1 MAFARKFCDE
11 SCGTRRIVLAN
22 MTSNCDQVRDGG
34 IGQNDLH
41 APTASI
47 IGKTDRGMNSLE
59 CFAELRDTPGRGI
72 AMPRSKAAFNVLS
85 FSSRSDEQDEVARVI
100 LRLVGA

>member
-1 MAFARKFCDE
+1 
-11 SCGTRRIVLAN
+11 
-22 MTSNCDQVRDGG
+22 MTSDCDQVRDGG

-41 APTASI
+41 APPLRSSERPTAARILS
-47 IGKTDRGMNSLE
+47 NASLSSVTRP
-59 CFAELRDTPGRGI
+59 AAGS

-85 FSSRSDEQDEVARVI
+85 FSSRSDEQDEVARVM